1 MACRRS
7 ISMCNDSVA
16 LILGAVCLIMTA
28 GVAVALW
35 RSSARTRRRVA
46 GVALA
51 APVLAYAYNYGATV
65 TMQLDQTI
73 PWLSWYVS

>member
-1 MACRRS
+1 
-7 ISMCNDSVA
+7 MCNDSVA